1 MTPSFRVEYYIN
13 RKNEI
18 IAEGTAADVPGEEYR
33 YGVRYQFRLR
43 Y

>member
-18 IAEGTAADVPGEEYR
+18 LAEGTAGDPYR
-33 YGVRYQFRLR
+33 YSLRYQLKLR